1 MSNSQRKTEN
11 NQQKTDN
18 SQQTTTFVH
27 PIEEEFARVLDYYG
41 IRWAYEPRT
50 FDLQWDEQGHVT
62 QAFSPDFY
70 LPDQDLY
77 VELTTAR
84 PKLVTIKNRKIRR
97 MAELYPDVSVQL
109 WKRAD
114 LRNLMLRY
122 GMDEHAEGIMGT
134 AAQEKLD
141 G

>member
-1 MSNSQRKTEN
+1 MPAPS
-11 NQQKTDN
+11 
-18 SQQTTTFVH
+18 FVH

-41 IRWAYEPRT
+41 IRWEYEPHT
-50 FDLQWDEQGHVT
+50 FELQWDDEGKVT

-97 MAELYPDVSVQL
+97 MAELYPDVNVQL
-109 WKRAD
+109 WKRSD
-114 LRNLMLRY
+114 LRNLMIRF
-122 GMDEHAEGIMGT
+122 GMDDRASGIMGT
-134 AAQEKLD
+134 AAQK
-141 G
+141 

>member
-1 MSNSQRKTEN
+1 MTTEMPAP
-11 NQQKTDN
+11 
-18 SQQTTTFVH
+18 SFVH

-41 IRWAYEPRT
+41 IRWEYEPHT
-50 FDLQWDEQGHVT
+50 FELQWDDEGKVT

-97 MAELYPDVSVQL
+97 MAELYPDVNVQL
-109 WKRAD
+109 WKRSD
-114 LRNLMLRY
+114 LRNLMIRF
-122 GMDEHAEGIMGT
+122 GMDDRASGIMGT
-134 AAQEKLD
+134 AAQK
-141 G
+141 

>member
-1 MSNSQRKTEN
+1 MATEP
-11 NQQKTDN
+11 
-18 SQQTTTFVH
+18 SMPIFVH

-41 IRWAYEPRT
+41 MRWEYEPRT
-50 FDLQWDEQGHVT
+50 FDLQWDDNGNVT

-97 MAELYPDVSVQL
+97 MAELYPAINVQL

-114 LRNLMLRY
+114 LRNLMLRF
-122 GMDEHAEGIMGT
+122 GMDGQAAGIMGT
-134 AAQEKLD
+134 AAQKKQNE
-141 G
+141 

>member
-1 MSNSQRKTEN
+1 MATEP
-11 NQQKTDN
+11 
-18 SQQTTTFVH
+18 SMPIFVH

-41 IRWAYEPRT
+41 MRWEYEPHT
-50 FDLQWDEQGHVT
+50 FELQWDDNGNVT

-97 MAELYPDVSVQL
+97 MAELYPAVNVQL

-114 LRNLMLRY
+114 LRNLMLRF
-122 GMDEHAEGIMGT
+122 GMDGQAAGIMGT
-134 AAQEKLD
+134 AAQKKQNE
-141 G
+141 

>member
-1 MSNSQRKTEN
+1 MATEP
-11 NQQKTDN
+11 
-18 SQQTTTFVH
+18 SMPAFVH

-41 IRWAYEPRT
+41 IRWEYEPHT
-50 FDLQWDEQGHVT
+50 FDLQWDDDGQVT

-97 MAELYPDVSVQL
+97 MGELYPEVNVQL

-114 LRNLMLRY
+114 LRNLMIRF
-122 GMDEHAEGIMGT
+122 GMDHHAVGILGT
-134 AAQEKLD
+134 AAQKNQDE
-141 G
+141 